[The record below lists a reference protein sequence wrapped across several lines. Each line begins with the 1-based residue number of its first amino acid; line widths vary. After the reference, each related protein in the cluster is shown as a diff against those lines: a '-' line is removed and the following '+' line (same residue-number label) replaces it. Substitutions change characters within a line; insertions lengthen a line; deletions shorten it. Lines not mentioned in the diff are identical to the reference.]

1 MMDNEDENIKKK
13 IQDRFDVNAETI
25 DEIVYK
31 IYGIEQGYF
40 EKLSTLKTL

>member
-1 MMDNEDENIKKK
+1 MKNNEDENVKIK
-13 IQDRFDVNAETI
+13 IQDRFDVNSQNI

-40 EKLSTLKTL
+40 EKLSTLKTS